1 MNELISNFAN
11 APLTIE
17 CQLEVKPPAKSRKE
31 PDVLDGIDPLCPG
44 TARRVPRIARLMALA
59 LRFDGLVQDGTVAD
73 YTELARLGHVTVAR
87 ISQIMNLLYLA
98 PDLQETLLFLPAARQ
113 GRDRIHL
120 RLVQPIASLWCW
132 RQQRRRWQEMLRQL

>member
-1 MNELISNFAN
+1 MNEWASNCVNTPF
-11 APLTIE
+11 TIE
-17 CQLEVKPPAKSRKE
+17 CQLEVRPPAKKCKE
-31 PDVLDGIDPLCPG
+31 LSVSDGIDPFSP
-44 TARRVPRIARLMALA
+44 APAPRIARLMALA

-73 YTELARLGHVTVAR
+73 YTELARLGYVTVAR

-98 PDLQETLLFLPAARQ
+98 PDLQETLLFLPAAQQ

-132 RQQRRRWQEMLRQL
+132 KQQRRRWQEMLRQL